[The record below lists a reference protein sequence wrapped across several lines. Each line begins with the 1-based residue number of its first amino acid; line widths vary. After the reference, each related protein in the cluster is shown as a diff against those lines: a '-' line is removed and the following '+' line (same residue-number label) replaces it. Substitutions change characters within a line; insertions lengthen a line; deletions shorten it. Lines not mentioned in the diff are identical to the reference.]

1 MKTKTNSGLSL
12 VEILIVITIFAV
24 IGILSTRSVF
34 LTLRG
39 AKKSD
44 SLVRVRENVNN
55 ALSVIERQIR
65 NSEKITCPSN
75 GATLSY
81 VSLEGTNTNF
91 SCQSIGIDGYISSGS
106 ASIRLTSSDISITS
120 CSITCSKSSLN
131 VPPLVT
137 VAITAE
143 DKTSTSVEK
152 GSITTE
158 TQIVG
163 RNY

>member
-12 VEILIVITIFAV
+12 VEILIVITIFASL
-24 IGILSTRSVF
+24 GILSTRSVF

-55 ALSVIERQIR
+55 ALSVMERQIR
-65 NSEKITCPSN
+65 NSESVDCVNST
-75 GATLSY
+75 ATNLVY
-81 VSLEGTNTNF
+81 TSLEGVDTSFTCVDAGN
-91 SCQSIGIDGYISSGS
+91 YIASGS
-106 ASIRLTSSDISITS
+106 ALLRLTSPDISVT
-120 CSITCSKSSLN
+120 TCSFNCSQTSLDI
-131 VPPLVT
+131 PPLVK
-137 VAITAE
+137 ITIVAE
-143 DKTSTSVEK
+143 DNTSTSVEK